1 MQTRELIARVRKIEI
16 KTRKIVEDIAG
27 GAYRSMFKGRGIE
40 FSEVRAYSREDDVR
54 DIDWNVTAR
63 MGAPYIRKYV
73 EERELTVI
81 LAVDISASTFFG
93 TGAEVKRE
101 KIAEAAALLAFSAI
115 RNNDNVGLILF
126 TDRIELYL
134 PPASSRKHVLRLIRE
149 LVAFEPRGRK
159 TVLSPALEFISRSQ
173 KKRTA
178 VFLFS
183 DFADAGDYEFTM
195 KLLSRKHD
203 LAAFRVLDPSEENM
217 KFLSG
222 LQLTDLESGENF
234 LAGIRPDAYSQAEKQ
249 IQKENENIL
258 RRAGADLLE
267 LRCNED
273 IVPSLIRFFRG
284 RRRIRG
290 RAGA

>member
-93 TGAEVKRE
+93 TGAEDKRE

-222 LQLTDLESGENF
+222 LQLTDLESGETF

-249 IQKENENIL
+249 IQMENENIL
-258 RRAGADLLE
+258 RRAGADLLD